1 MSHPYHRSNNS
12 NNYSSMTH
20 RPSNSKS
27 SNDEATRSLMEQQN
41 DLRWM
46 ELGERV
52 DMLKSLS
59 VDINQEVKEQNSL
72 LDAMGTSFSDVSSLF
87 TSTIGKLGN
96 MLGASSSQHMCY
108 LVFFVVFVFLLL
120 YMMMRK

>member
-1 MSHPYHRSNNS
+1 MAAHRGG
-12 NNYSSMTH
+12 
-20 RPSNSKS
+20 SKS

-59 VDINQEVKEQNSL
+59 QDINQEVKSQNSL
-72 LDAMGTSFSDVSSLF
+72 LDSMGSSFNDVSSLF
-87 TSTIGKLGN
+87 TSTIGKLGD
-96 MLGASSSQHMCY
+96 MMGTSSSHHMYY
-108 LVFFVVFVFLLL
+108 LIFFIVFIFMTL
-120 YMMMRK
+120 YLMMKS

>member
-1 MSHPYHRSNNS
+1 MSTPYQRSSNSINTNMAAHRGG
-12 NNYSSMTH
+12 
-20 RPSNSKS
+20 SKS

-59 VDINQEVKEQNSL
+59 QDINQEVKSQNSL
-72 LDAMGTSFSDVSSLF
+72 LDSMGSSFNDVSGLF
-87 TSTIGKLGN
+87 TSTIGKLGD
-96 MLGASSSQHMCY
+96 MMGASSSHHLYY
-108 LVFFVVFVFLLL
+108 LIFFIVFIFLTL
-120 YMMMRK
+120 YLMMKR